1 MTTHDLSTKITKPAY
16 GRKPS
21 TPREPCRDSKE
32 VARMFGYKGG
42 ASLNAALQQ
51 GYFPPPDLISGIT
64 VKKLY
69 WKLSTLEKERRRRD
83 GQP

>member
-1 MTTHDLSTKITKPAY
+1 
-16 GRKPS
+16 
-21 TPREPCRDSKE
+21 
-32 VARMFGYKGG
+32 MFGYKGG

-69 WKLSTLEKERRRRD
+69 WKLSTLEKERKRRD
-83 GQP
+83 GLA